1 MDVIR
6 VREFSLY
13 LYFILDF
20 LVLGPLSMELDKLD
34 WKVDWFTMESV
45 DLWNIKNI
53 L

>member
-6 VREFSLY
+6 SGEFSLY
-13 LYFILDF
+13 LYFILDY
-20 LVLGPLSMELDKLD
+20 LVLGPLSTELDKLD

-45 DLWNIKNI
+45 DLQKIKNI

>member
-6 VREFSLY
+6 AEEFSLY
-13 LYFILDF
+13 PYFILDC
-20 LVLGPLSMELDKLD
+20 LVLGPLSTELDKLD

-45 DLWNIKNI
+45 DLWKIKKI